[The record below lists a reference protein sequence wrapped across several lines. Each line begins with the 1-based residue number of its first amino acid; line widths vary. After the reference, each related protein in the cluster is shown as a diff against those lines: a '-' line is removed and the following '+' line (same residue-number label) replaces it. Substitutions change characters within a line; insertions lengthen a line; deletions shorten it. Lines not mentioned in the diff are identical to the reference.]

1 MKHQTLDQLQA
12 IAEVNASV
20 PAPRMTRT
28 QRLQRWADLLGENP
42 SRCLAALTGTEH
54 MRASVRQEARAAGSP
69 ITVAFED
76 SLLRA
81 CGLSNDSYGEAKR
94 FFELSDWQLHDI
106 VCSCHVGSTM
116 QAGWVSARV
125 RRILTGNRIAAW
137 LRRQLWAH

>member
-54 MRASVRQEARAAGSP
+54 MRASVRQEA
-69 ITVAFED
+69 
-76 SLLRA
+76 
-81 CGLSNDSYGEAKR
+81 
-94 FFELSDWQLHDI
+94 
-106 VCSCHVGSTM
+106 
-116 QAGWVSARV
+116 
-125 RRILTGNRIAAW
+125 
-137 LRRQLWAH
+137 